1 MATVYIGSDHAG
13 LELKA
18 ALVKRLSEKGHDVH
32 DLGPA
37 TTESCDYPVYAKG
50 VCGKVLAD
58 AGNATPGDEPAS
70 FGILVCGT
78 GIGMS
83 MTANHIP
90 GIRAALCGCE
100 FQARATRQHNNAN
113 VLCLGERVTV
123 EPCIVCGKCDACR
136 HGQYGYCEHI
146 SFTYRNGDGAM
157 ADYVVVK
164 EPYVYEL
171 PDYLSYETGAL
182 IEPLSVAT
190 HAVRRA
196 DIRLGETVLIIGA
209 GAIGMMVAAMCRRS
223 GAAEVIIA
231 DFSDQRL
238 EMAKQVGAT
247 VTVNSGKEDLEQAV
261 ARLTH
266 GKGVD
271 KSFECVGRESC
282 FLQAIMT
289 LKRNGTATIIGI
301 YEKPQIQIPAS
312 RFVTHE
318 IHVQGA
324 QGYCWD
330 FPIAIA
336 AARDIPLEKFIT
348 HTFPLEQLQQ
358 ALDTALDSKS
368 GSIKVIL
375 KP

>member
-1 MATVYIGSDHAG
+1 MDTIRNRVGEVYEPFKVRFLEREIHALADDEVLVRVRASAICGSDLHIARG
-13 LELKA
+13 LHPSAPLP
-18 ALVKRLSEKGHDVH
+18 VTIGHEFSGDVTAV
-32 DLGPA
+32 G
-37 TTESCDYPVYAKG
+37 SG
-50 VCGKVLAD
+50 VD
-58 AGNATPGDEPAS
+58 
-70 FGILVCGT
+70 
-78 GIGMS
+78 
-83 MTANHIP
+83 
-90 GIRAALCGCE
+90 
-100 FQARATRQHNNAN
+100 N
-113 VLCLGERVTV
+113 VRVGQRVTV

-136 HGQYGYCEHI
+136 HGDYGYCEHI

-164 EPYVYEL
+164 APYVYEL
-171 PDYLSYETGAL
+171 PEYLTYETGAL

-196 DIRLGETVLIIGA
+196 QVALGETVLIIGA

-223 GAAEVIIA
+223 GAAQVIIA
-231 DFSDQRL
+231 DFSDSRL
-238 EMAKQVGAT
+238 EMALQVGAT
-247 VTVNSGKEDLEQAV
+247 IAINSGRADLEQEV
-261 ARLTH
+261 ARLTG

-289 LKRNGTATIIGI
+289 LRRNGTATVVGI
-301 YEKPQIQIPAS
+301 YEKPQVTFPAG
-312 RFVTHE
+312 RLVTHE
-318 IHVQGA
+318 IRIQGA

-336 AARDIPLEKFIT
+336 AARDLPLEKFVT

-358 ALDTALDSKS
+358 ALNTALDRGSK
-368 GSIKVIL
+368 SIKVIV

>member
-1 MATVYIGSDHAG
+1 MCAWG
-13 LELKA
+13 
-18 ALVKRLSEKGHDVH
+18 
-32 DLGPA
+32 
-37 TTESCDYPVYAKG
+37 
-50 VCGKVLAD
+50 
-58 AGNATPGDEPAS
+58 
-70 FGILVCGT
+70 
-78 GIGMS
+78 
-83 MTANHIP
+83 
-90 GIRAALCGCE
+90 
-100 FQARATRQHNNAN
+100 Q
-113 VLCLGERVTV
+113 RVTV

-136 HGQYGYCEHI
+136 HGDYGYCEHI

-164 EPYVYEL
+164 APYVYEL
-171 PDYLSYETGAL
+171 PEYLTYETGAL

-196 DIRLGETVLIIGA
+196 QVALGETVLIIGA

-223 GAAEVIIA
+223 GAAQVIIA
-231 DFSDQRL
+231 DFSDSRL
-238 EMAKQVGAT
+238 EMALQVGAT
-247 VTVNSGKEDLEQAV
+247 IAINSGKADLEQEV
-261 ARLTH
+261 ARLTG

-289 LKRNGTATIIGI
+289 LRRNGTATVVGI
-301 YEKPQIQIPAS
+301 YEKPQVTFPAS
-312 RFVTHE
+312 RLVTHE
-318 IHVQGA
+318 IRIQGA

-336 AARDIPLEKFIT
+336 AARDLPLEKFVT

-358 ALDTALDSKS
+358 ALNTALDRGSN
-368 GSIKVIL
+368 SIKVIV

>member
-1 MATVYIGSDHAG
+1 MEPVMNRVGEVYEPFKVHFLTQKIETLQPDEVLVKVAASAICGSDLHIARG
-13 LELKA
+13 MHPSAPLPVTIGHEFSGDIVA
-18 ALVKRLSEKGHDVH
+18 IGDQVK
-32 DLGPA
+32 
-37 TTESCDYPVYAKG
+37 
-50 VCGKVLAD
+50 
-58 AGNATPGDEPAS
+58 
-70 FGILVCGT
+70 
-78 GIGMS
+78 
-83 MTANHIP
+83 
-90 GIRAALCGCE
+90 
-100 FQARATRQHNNAN
+100 N
-113 VLCLGERVTV
+113 VTVGERVTV
-123 EPCIVCGKCDACR
+123 EPCIVCGECDACR
-136 HGQYGYCEHI
+136 HGNYGYCEHI

-164 EPYVYEL
+164 APYVYPL

-223 GAAEVIIA
+223 GAAEIIIA
-231 DFSDQRL
+231 DFSDSRL
-238 EMAKQVGAT
+238 EMALKVGAT
-247 VTVNSGKEDLEQAV
+247 VAVNSGKTDLEQEV
-261 ARLTH
+261 MRITG

-282 FLQAIMT
+282 FTQAVMT
-289 LKRNGTATIIGI
+289 LKRNGTATIVGI
-301 YEKPQIQIPAS
+301 YEHPQIQFLVS
-312 RFVTHE
+312 RLITHE
-318 IHVQGA
+318 IKVQGA

-336 AARDIPLEKFIT
+336 AAKDIPMEKFVT
-348 HTFPLEQLQQ
+348 HTFPLEQLQE

-368 GSIKVIL
+368 GSVKVIV